1 MGTEMTA
8 FIEYDRT
15 SYRWREFYPDPAIAL
30 PPPFSESQGE
40 PYSVTDGGS
49 IYTGS
54 KDYCFFGAIAGVR
67 NDTGIPPLFPPRG
80 LPSNCSREVRERL
93 GSEGGLGDLN
103 DSWLRLSEINAAL
116 DHQRIDRNMLSF
128 ETHTILA
135 IMESLVLRLGDD
147 RVRLVFGFDS

>member
-1 MGTEMTA
+1 MGTEMIA

-15 SYRWREFYPDPAIAL
+15 PDRWREFHPDPAVAM

-40 PYSVTDGGS
+40 PYSVTGEGG

-54 KDYCFFGAIAGVR
+54 KDYLFFAAIAGVR

-80 LPSNCSREVRERL
+80 LPPNPSPEVLRWLNSHGEL
-93 GSEGGLGDLN
+93 GEFCN
-103 DSWLRLSEINAAL
+103 SWLRPSEIDAAL
-116 DHQRIDRNMLSF
+116 DHQRVDRDLLSF

-135 IMESLVLRLGDD
+135 IMGNLAARLGDD
-147 RVRLVFGFDS
+147 RVRLVFGFG